1 MSTTVKV
8 ESSDASVRVQ
18 RETVAQRVLTQF
30 GDRLPDLRLLC
41 FLDTEDWQPFRD
53 YAGEANRGFYTPL
66 KRDTFTWPP
75 WPDYVMAHIFV
86 NDPASISVGR
96 AFDHVI
102 YLHGSSCE
110 DQVGLT
116 MTLAHEL
123 QHFVQYGSAR
133 KVWAEN
139 SLIPM
144 LSRDVIAA
152 SGLQWSD
159 IPIEREARTVSKRIA
174 EKLFDA
180 DRVARY
186 IDTRITGALN
196 AADRADWKFVR
207 ELSTS
212 VPYDLESATRLIY
225 KRLYSFRGEIKGLLE
240 GLKDDPDFAPVD
252 LNELCEGYGSS

>member
-1 MSTTVKV
+1 MSTIVKV
-8 ESSDASVRVQ
+8 ESHDPAVRVQ

-41 FLDTEDWQPFRD
+41 FLDKEDWQPFRD

-66 KRDTFTWPP
+66 KQDTFAWSL
-75 WPDYVMAHIFV
+75 WPDYVTAHIFV
-86 NDPASISVGR
+86 NGSASISVGR

-133 KVWAEN
+133 KIWAEN

-144 LSRDVIAA
+144 LSKDVIAA

-186 IDTRITGALN
+186 IDRRIAGPVN
-196 AADRADWKFVR
+196 AADRADWMFVR
-207 ELSTS
+207 ELSTA
-212 VPYDLESATRLIY
+212 VPYDLESATRLMY
-225 KRLYSFRGEIKGLLE
+225 KRLCSFRREIEELLE

-252 LNELCEGYGSS
+252 LNELCREYRGS